1 VRPSTPDPGRAPAG
15 PGETARCG
23 GFVASP
29 VQIGSF
35 QLPGYREAAVE
46 PEAVPRKTTRRK
58 KGESRTRQFHAE
70 GIEFVARPGQAEKLR
85 KAIGLTQGNA
95 QDSSDGFVGRLVFV
109 SAEEQRLVT
118 VVTLWDGTED
128 EKRRDES
135 SEQVRRLLAPYVDRW
150 LRNGRFVAF
159 FSMPRSFAG
168 IIERGQTS
176 LSNRVA
182 CH

>member
-1 VRPSTPDPGRAPAG
+1 M
-15 PGETARCG
+15 
-23 GFVASP
+23 ASQ
-29 VQIGSF
+29 VQIGGF
-35 QLPGYREAAVE
+35 QLPGDTEATVQ

-58 KGESRTRQFHAE
+58 NAESSTRQFHAE

-85 KAIGLTQGNA
+85 KAIGLTQRNA
-95 QDSSDGFVGRLVFV
+95 QDSCDGFVGRLVFV
-109 SAEEQRLVT
+109 SAEEERLVT
-118 VVTLWDGTED
+118 VLTLWDGTED

-135 SEQVRRLLAPYVDRW
+135 SERVRKLLEPYVDRW
-150 LRNGRFVAF
+150 LRTGRFVTF
-159 FSMPRSFAG
+159 FSMPQSFAG

>member
-1 VRPSTPDPGRAPAG
+1 M
-15 PGETARCG
+15 
-23 GFVASP
+23 ASQ

-35 QLPGYREAAVE
+35 QLPDYRETAVE

-58 KGESRTRQFHAE
+58 NAESATCQYHAE
-70 GIEFVARPGQAEKLR
+70 GLEFVARPGQAEKLR
-85 KAIGLTQGNA
+85 KAIGLTQRNA

-109 SAEEQRLVT
+109 SAEEKRLVT

-135 SEQVRRLLAPYVDRW
+135 AEQVRKLLEPYVDRW

>member
-1 VRPSTPDPGRAPAG
+1 M
-15 PGETARCG
+15 
-23 GFVASP
+23 ASQ

-46 PEAVPRKTTRRK
+46 PEAVPRKATRRK
-58 KGESRTRQFHAE
+58 KAESSTRQFHAE

-85 KAIGLTQGNA
+85 KAIGLTERNA
-95 QDSSDGFVGRLVFV
+95 QDSCDGFVGRLVFV
-109 SAEEQRLVT
+109 SAEEERLVT

-128 EKRRDES
+128 DKRRDES
-135 SEQVRRLLAPYVDRW
+135 SEQVRKLREPYVDRW

-159 FSMPRSFAG
+159 FSMPRFFAG

>member
-1 VRPSTPDPGRAPAG
+1 
-15 PGETARCG
+15 
-23 GFVASP
+23 
-29 VQIGSF
+29 
-35 QLPGYREAAVE
+35 L
-46 PEAVPRKTTRRK
+46 
-58 KGESRTRQFHAE
+58 HAE

-85 KAIGLTQGNA
+85 KAIGLTQRNA
-95 QDSSDGFVGRLVFV
+95 QDSCDGFVGRLVFV
-109 SAEEQRLVT
+109 SAEEERLVT

-135 SEQVRRLLAPYVDRW
+135 SEQVRKLLEPYVDRW
-150 LRNGRFVAF
+150 LRNRRFVAF
-159 FSMPRSFAG
+159 FAMPQSFAG

>member
-1 VRPSTPDPGRAPAG
+1 M
-15 PGETARCG
+15 
-23 GFVASP
+23 ASP

-150 LRNGRFVAF
+150 LRKGRFAAF
-159 FSMPRSFAG
+159 FSMPPSFAG
-168 IIERGQTS
+168 IIERAETS

>member
-1 VRPSTPDPGRAPAG
+1 
-15 PGETARCG
+15 
-23 GFVASP
+23 VASQ

-46 PEAVPRKTTRRK
+46 PEAVPRKTTRK
-58 KGESRTRQFHAE
+58 KNAGSGTRQLHAE

-85 KAIGLTQGNA
+85 KAIGLTQRNA
-95 QDSSDGFVGRLVFV
+95 QDSCDGFVGRLVFV
-109 SAEEQRLVT
+109 SAEEERLVT
-118 VVTLWDGTED
+118 VVTLWHGTED

-135 SEQVRRLLAPYVDRW
+135 SEQVRKLLEPYVDRW
-150 LRNGRFVAF
+150 LRKRRFVAF
-159 FSMPRSFAG
+159 FLMPQSFAG
-168 IIERGQTS
+168 IIERGETS